1 MRSCVNLPSSHV
13 TFVGIFG
20 ILRMFGIL
28 RIFGILGIFG
38 ILRIL
43 GVLRVFGILGVFVAL
58 RVAGSFLTRHG
69 GGGAF
74 RFGGGYCCGD

>member
-13 TFVGIFG
+13 TIVGVLGIFRVLG
-20 ILRMFGIL
+20 VFGIL

-43 GVLRVFGILGVFVAL
+43 GVLRVFGIFRCCWSDGYAV
-58 RVAGSFLTRHG
+58 
-69 GGGAF
+69 
-74 RFGGGYCCGD
+74 RFGGRDCCGD

>member
-13 TFVGIFG
+13 TFVGI
-20 ILRMFGIL
+20 FGIL